1 MTPKRAGPKSRRTTA
16 RRAPRAQPTPEALQ
30 AFVRNEAIKYLED
43 PNVTSVGV
51 GYKHTDGKQTG
62 EVCIQFTVRSKLPE
76 PELEAAGTTLI
87 PKTVIVDGQ
96 EIATDVLEREF
107 HPGYQVVKL
116 QAKSDRKGR
125 ADPLVPGI
133 SVGHPSS
140 TAGTLGAI
148 VYDARTGQAC
158 MLSNWHVLHTL
169 EGKLGD
175 TVVQPGPYDD
185 NRVSQNAAGV
195 LERSHLGIA
204 GDCAIARIEHRGFD
218 SKVLDLG
225 VRPGRIA
232 RAELGDRVVKSGRTT
247 GVTFGIVTRV
257 DVVTKINY
265 GGSVGV
271 QKIGGFEI
279 GPDPAHPGPGAEVSM
294 GGDSGSDWLAA
305 KDGKATDIMVGLHFA
320 GEGSGGPDEHA
331 IACYAHS
338 VFEKLEI
345 ALQPPPISKGKIA
358 AEAVTA
364 GFDPDF
370 LGVSLPIPTLSSGKA
385 KDVVKLGGSKLIPYT
400 HFSVCLSK
408 SRRLCHFVLWNIDGS
423 QLKSLSRK
431 DLNFVK
437 DGRIPEKYQI
447 GDELYSDNRLDRGHI
462 ARRAD
467 LVWGPTAEAKVANK
481 DSFFFTNITPQHQA
495 FNQSERHG
503 LWGMLENAILEDVDV
518 EDLRVSVFGGPVFR
532 KDDLVYRNVK
542 IPRDF
547 WKVIA
552 YRDADDAKLKG
563 AAYVLTQ
570 DNLLDDIE
578 ALELDPFRL
587 YQVPVGKLEAITG
600 LSFGAL
606 GQLDTFSGEVEK
618 AAPEAIGKRKQAREV
633 RTRNEVVL
641 D

>member
-1 MTPKRAGPKSRRTTA
+1 MAPKRASPTKKRTT
-16 RRAPRAQPTPEALQ
+16 PRKATGVRPTPEALQ
-30 AFVRNEAIKYLED
+30 AFVRNEAIKYLD
-43 PNVTSVGV
+43 DANVTSVGV
-51 GYKHTDGKQTG
+51 GYKSTGGKQTG

-87 PKTVIVDGQ
+87 PKKFTIGGQ
-96 EIATDVLEREF
+96 EVASDVLELEF
-107 HPGYQVVKL
+107 HPGYQVLKL
-116 QAKSDRKGR
+116 QAKSDRKSR

-133 SVGHPSS
+133 SVSHPSS

-148 VYDARTGQAC
+148 VYDAKSGQAC
-158 MLSNWHVLHTL
+158 MLSNWHVLHTPD
-169 EGKLGD
+169 GKLGD
-175 TVVQPGPYDD
+175 VVVQPGPYDD
-185 NRVSQNAAGV
+185 NRVSRNAAGV
-195 LERSHLGIA
+195 LERSHLGVA
-204 GDCAIARIEHRGFD
+204 GDCAIARIEHRGFI
-218 SKVLDLG
+218 SKVLDFG
-225 VRPGRIA
+225 VQPGSIA
-232 RAELGDRVVKSGRTT
+232 RAELGDKVVKSGRTT

-265 GGSVGV
+265 GDTVRE
-271 QKIGGFEI
+271 QRIGGFEI
-279 GPDPAHPGPGAEVSM
+279 GPDPAHPGPGGEVSM
-294 GGDSGSDWLAA
+294 GGDSGSAWLVA
-305 KDGKATDIMVGLHFA
+305 KNGKATDVMVGLHFA

-345 ALQPPPISKGKIA
+345 ALQPPPITKGKIA

-370 LGVSLPIPTLSSGKA
+370 LGVSLPIPTLSAGKA
-385 KDVVKLGGSKLIPYT
+385 KDVVKLAGSKLIPYT

-423 QLKSLSRK
+423 QIKSLSRK
-431 DLNFVK
+431 GLDFAK
-437 DGRIPEKYQI
+437 DDRIAAKYQI

-467 LVWGPTAEAKVANK
+467 LVWGPTAEAKKANK

-518 EDLRVSVFGGPVFR
+518 ENLRVSVFGGPVFR
-532 KDDLVYRNVK
+532 KDDLVYRDVK

-552 YRDADDAKLKG
+552 YRDTGGAEPKV

-600 LSFGAL
+600 LSFGTL
-606 GQLDTFSGEVEK
+606 GQFDTFTGEVEK
-618 AAPEAIGKRKQAREV
+618 AAPEAIGERRRAREV
-633 RTRNEVVL
+633 RTKNEVVL
-641 D
+641 S